1 MAKLHSALL
10 ALFTAILL
18 VTGCSKTVEGESK
31 AWTANVAQV
40 NALMAQYPG
49 MKPALEARLAAAQ
62 KSWDATGSMSGDA
75 QIDAMAKAN
84 AELNAGF
91 VNDLKGLDAKLKK
104 LRESSV
110 EVAAKAGDDSSR
122 LGAKVAAE
130 DAQKTVARVEKT
142 LADGAKDE
150 AAATAVMKKV
160 LADIDTAQSA
170 INKVSAVDKDKADKK
185 AEDEKAAQDKAA
197 ADKAAADAAVADWT
211 CEYCSTTNKHDV
223 TACSSCG
230 APRPEAKK

>member
-31 AWTANVAQV
+31 AWTANVGQV

-62 KSWDATGSMSGDA
+62 KSWDATSSMSGDA

-84 AELNAGF
+84 AELKAGF
-91 VNDLKGLDAKLKK
+91 VDDLQGLDAKLKK

-170 INKVSAVDKDKADKK
+170 INKVSAVDKDKTEKK
-185 AEDEKAAQDKAA
+185 AEDEKAAQDKAD

>member
-31 AWTANVAQV
+31 AWTANVGQV

-62 KSWDATGSMSGDA
+62 KSWDATSSMSGDA

-84 AELNAGF
+84 AELKAGF
-91 VNDLKGLDAKLKK
+91 VNDLQGLDAKLKK

-170 INKVSAVDKDKADKK
+170 INKVSAVDKDKTEKK

>member
-18 VTGCSKTVEGESK
+18 VTGCSKSVEGESK
-31 AWTANVAQV
+31 AWTANVGQV

-62 KSWDATGSMSGDA
+62 KSWDATSSMSGDA

-84 AELNAGF
+84 AELKAGF
-91 VNDLKGLDAKLKK
+91 VNDLQGLDAKLKK

-170 INKVSAVDKDKADKK
+170 INKVSAVDKDKTEKK
-185 AEDEKAAQDKAA
+185 AEDEKAAQDKAD